1 MQLGG
6 RRDDHPKLLILMNN
20 FFTILSVTGLTI
32 ACGLSH
38 AQSYPNK
45 PVRMIVPFAAGGGT
59 DIVARTMAP
68 KLTEAFGQSFVV
80 ENRAGAN
87 ANIGMDLAAKSPP
100 DGYTLSFTSSSLAIN
115 PSLYKKLT
123 YDPIKDF
130 APVTLATLIPFILV
144 THPSVPVSSVRQL
157 VTLATARPRQLS
169 YASSGAGNATHLSM
183 ALFERM
189 AKLQLIHIPYK
200 GTGQGI
206 IDLMGGHV
214 QLMFGAIPST
224 MPQVRAGKLK
234 LLAISSA
241 KRSAVLPDTPT
252 VAEGGVQ
259 GYELTSWYGAL
270 VPSGTPVA
278 IVNRLNA
285 EMVKVLNQSDVKLR
299 LTDEGAEPVGN
310 TPQQFATFILS
321 ERSKYAEV
329 VSAARVPVE

>member
-1 MQLGG
+1 MIIFNHL
-6 RRDDHPKLLILMNN
+6 RSVMALTLLPVAAAL
-20 FFTILSVTGLTI
+20 
-32 ACGLSH
+32 
-38 AQSYPNK
+38 AQAQIYPAK

-68 KLTEAFGQSFVV
+68 KLSEVFGQSFVV

-87 ANIGMDLAAKSPP
+87 ANIGMDLAAKSPA

-123 YDPIKDF
+123 YDPVKDF
-130 APVTLATLIPFILV
+130 APITLATLIPFILV
-144 THPSVPVSSVRQL
+144 THPSVPVNTLRQL
-157 VTLATARPRQLS
+157 VTFAAARPRQLS

-189 AKLQLIHIPYK
+189 AKLELIHIPYK

-214 QLMFGAIPST
+214 QLMFGSIPST

-241 KRSAVLPDTPT
+241 KRSAVLPSTPT
-252 VAEGGVQ
+252 VAESGVA

-270 VPSGTPVA
+270 APASTPVA
-278 IVNRLNA
+278 IVNRLNS
-285 EMVKVLNQSDVKLR
+285 EMVKVLHHPEVKLR

-310 TPQQFATFILS
+310 SPQQFAAFILS

-329 VSAARVPVE
+329 VSAARVPSE

>member
-1 MQLGG
+1 MALM
-6 RRDDHPKLLILMNN
+6 LLPVAAAL
-20 FFTILSVTGLTI
+20 
-32 ACGLSH
+32 
-38 AQSYPNK
+38 AQAQTYPAK

-68 KLTEAFGQSFVV
+68 KLSEVFGQSFVV

-87 ANIGMDLAAKSPP
+87 ANIGMDLAAKSPA

-123 YDPIKDF
+123 YDPVKDF
-130 APVTLATLIPFILV
+130 APITLATLIPFILV
-144 THPSVPVSSVRQL
+144 THPSVPVNTLRQL
-157 VTLATARPRQLS
+157 VTFAAARPRQLS

-189 AKLQLIHIPYK
+189 AKLELVHVPYK

-214 QLMFGAIPST
+214 QLMFGSIPST
-224 MPQVRAGKLK
+224 MPQVRAGKLR

-241 KRSAVLPDTPT
+241 KRSAVLPNTPT
-252 VAEGGVQ
+252 VAESGVA

-270 VPSGTPVA
+270 APAGTPAA
-278 IVNRLNA
+278 IVNRLNS
-285 EMVKVLNQSDVKLR
+285 EMVKVLHHPEVKSR

-310 TPQQFATFILS
+310 SPQQFAAFILS

-329 VSAARVPVE
+329 VSAARVPSE

>member
-1 MQLGG
+1 MIIFNHL
-6 RRDDHPKLLILMNN
+6 RSVIALTLLPVAAAL
-20 FFTILSVTGLTI
+20 
-32 ACGLSH
+32 
-38 AQSYPNK
+38 AQVPTYPAK

-68 KLTEAFGQSFVV
+68 KLSEAFGQSFVV

-87 ANIGMDLAAKSPP
+87 ANIGMDLAAKSPA

-123 YDPIKDF
+123 YDPVKDF
-130 APVTLATLIPFILV
+130 APITLATLIPFILV
-144 THPSVPVSSVRQL
+144 THPSVPVNTLRQL
-157 VTLATARPRQLS
+157 VSFAAARPRQLS

-189 AKLQLIHIPYK
+189 AKLELIHIPYK

-214 QLMFGAIPST
+214 QLMFGSIPST

-241 KRSAVLPDTPT
+241 KRSAVLPSTPT
-252 VAEGGVQ
+252 VAESGVA

-270 VPSGTPVA
+270 APAGTPVN
-278 IVNRLNA
+278 IVNRLNS
-285 EMVKVLNQSDVKLR
+285 EMVKVLHHPEVKSR

-310 TPQQFATFILS
+310 SPQQFAAFILS

-329 VSAARVPVE
+329 VSAARVPSE

>member
-1 MQLGG
+1 MIIFVHL
-6 RRDDHPKLLILMNN
+6 RSVMALMLLPVAAAL
-20 FFTILSVTGLTI
+20 
-32 ACGLSH
+32 
-38 AQSYPNK
+38 AQAQTYPAK

-68 KLTEAFGQSFVV
+68 KLSEVFGQSFVV

-87 ANIGMDLAAKSPP
+87 ANIGMDLAAKSPA

-123 YDPIKDF
+123 YDPVKDF
-130 APVTLATLIPFILV
+130 APITLATLIPFILV
-144 THPSVPVSSVRQL
+144 THPSVPVNTLRQL
-157 VTLATARPRQLS
+157 VTFAAARPRQLS

-189 AKLQLIHIPYK
+189 AKLELVHVPYK

-214 QLMFGAIPST
+214 QLMFGSIPST
-224 MPQVRAGKLK
+224 MPQVRAGKLR

-241 KRSAVLPDTPT
+241 KRSAVLPNTPT
-252 VAEGGVQ
+252 VAESGVA

-270 VPSGTPVA
+270 APAGTPAA
-278 IVNRLNA
+278 IVNRLNS
-285 EMVKVLNQSDVKLR
+285 EMVKVLHHPEVKSR

-310 TPQQFATFILS
+310 SPQQFAAFILS

-329 VSAARVPVE
+329 VSAARVPSE

>member
-1 MQLGG
+1 MITFNHL
-6 RRDDHPKLLILMNN
+6 RSVMALTLLPVAAAL
-20 FFTILSVTGLTI
+20 
-32 ACGLSH
+32 
-38 AQSYPNK
+38 AQAQTYPAK

-68 KLTEAFGQSFVV
+68 KLSEVFGQSFVV

-87 ANIGMDLAAKSPP
+87 ANIGMDLAAKSPA

-123 YDPIKDF
+123 YDPVKDF
-130 APVTLATLIPFILV
+130 APITLATLIPFILV
-144 THPSVPVSSVRQL
+144 THPSVPVNTLRQL
-157 VTLATARPRQLS
+157 VTFAAARPRQLS

-189 AKLQLIHIPYK
+189 AKLELVHVPYK

-214 QLMFGAIPST
+214 QLMFGSIPST
-224 MPQVRAGKLK
+224 MPQVRAGKLR

-241 KRSAVLPDTPT
+241 KRSAVLPNTPT
-252 VAEGGVQ
+252 VAESGVA

-270 VPSGTPVA
+270 APAGTPAA
-278 IVNRLNA
+278 IVNRLNS
-285 EMVKVLNQSDVKLR
+285 EMVKVLHHPEVKSR

-310 TPQQFATFILS
+310 SPQQFAAFILS

-329 VSAARVPVE
+329 VSAARVPSE

>member
-1 MQLGG
+1 MIIFNHL
-6 RRDDHPKLLILMNN
+6 RSVMALTLLPVAAAL
-20 FFTILSVTGLTI
+20 
-32 ACGLSH
+32 
-38 AQSYPNK
+38 AQAQIYPAK

-68 KLTEAFGQSFVV
+68 KLSEVFGQSFVV

-87 ANIGMDLAAKSPP
+87 ANIGMDLAAKSPA

-123 YDPIKDF
+123 YDPVKDF
-130 APVTLATLIPFILV
+130 APITLATLIPFILV
-144 THPSVPVSSVRQL
+144 THPSVPVNTLRQL
-157 VTLATARPRQLS
+157 VTFAAARPRQLS

-189 AKLQLIHIPYK
+189 AKLELVHVPYK

-214 QLMFGAIPST
+214 QLMFGSIPST
-224 MPQVRAGKLK
+224 MPQVRAGKLR

-241 KRSAVLPDTPT
+241 KRSAVLPNTPT
-252 VAEGGVQ
+252 VAESGVA

-270 VPSGTPVA
+270 APAGTPAA
-278 IVNRLNA
+278 IVNRLNS
-285 EMVKVLNQSDVKLR
+285 EMVKVLHHPEVKSR

-310 TPQQFATFILS
+310 SPQQFAAFILS

-329 VSAARVPVE
+329 VSAARVPSE

>member
-1 MQLGG
+1 MIIFVHL
-6 RRDDHPKLLILMNN
+6 RSVMALTLLPVAAAL
-20 FFTILSVTGLTI
+20 
-32 ACGLSH
+32 
-38 AQSYPNK
+38 AQAQTYPAK

-68 KLTEAFGQSFVV
+68 KLSEVFGQSFVV

-87 ANIGMDLAAKSPP
+87 ANIGMDLAAKSPA

-123 YDPIKDF
+123 YDPVKDF
-130 APVTLATLIPFILV
+130 APITLATLIPFILV
-144 THPSVPVSSVRQL
+144 THPSVPVNTLRQL
-157 VTLATARPRQLS
+157 VTFAAARPRQLS

-189 AKLQLIHIPYK
+189 AKLELVHVPYK

-214 QLMFGAIPST
+214 QLMFGSIPST
-224 MPQVRAGKLK
+224 MPQVRAGKLR

-241 KRSAVLPDTPT
+241 KRSAVLPNTPT
-252 VAEGGVQ
+252 VAESGVA

-270 VPSGTPVA
+270 APAGTPAA
-278 IVNRLNA
+278 IVNRLNS
-285 EMVKVLNQSDVKLR
+285 EMVKVLHHPEVKSR

-310 TPQQFATFILS
+310 SPQQFAAFILS

-329 VSAARVPVE
+329 VSAARVPSE

>member
-1 MQLGG
+1 MIIFNHL
-6 RRDDHPKLLILMNN
+6 RSVMALTLLPVAAAL
-20 FFTILSVTGLTI
+20 
-32 ACGLSH
+32 
-38 AQSYPNK
+38 AQAQTYPAK

-68 KLTEAFGQSFVV
+68 KLSEVFGQSFVV

-87 ANIGMDLAAKSPP
+87 ANIGMDLAAKSPA

-123 YDPIKDF
+123 YDPVKDF
-130 APVTLATLIPFILV
+130 APITLATLIPFILV
-144 THPSVPVSSVRQL
+144 THPSVPVNTLRQL
-157 VTLATARPRQLS
+157 VTFAAARPRQLS

-189 AKLQLIHIPYK
+189 AKLELVHVPYK

-214 QLMFGAIPST
+214 QLMFGSIPST
-224 MPQVRAGKLK
+224 MPQVRAGKLR

-241 KRSAVLPDTPT
+241 KRSAVLPNTPT
-252 VAEGGVQ
+252 LAESGVA

-270 VPSGTPVA
+270 APAGTPAA
-278 IVNRLNA
+278 IVNRLNS
-285 EMVKVLNQSDVKLR
+285 EMVKVLHHPEVKSR

-310 TPQQFATFILS
+310 SPQQFAAFILS

-329 VSAARVPVE
+329 VSAARVPSE

>member
-1 MQLGG
+1 MQTVK
-6 RRDDHPKLLILMNN
+6 RLMP
-20 FFTILSVTGLTI
+20 IMPLVLATGL
-32 ACGLSH
+32 AHGQ
-38 AQSYPNK
+38 AYPHK

-59 DIVARTMAP
+59 DIVARAMAAR
-68 KLTEAFGQSFVV
+68 LSEALGQSFVV

-87 ANIGMDLAAKSPP
+87 ANIGMDLAAKAQP

-115 PSLYKKLT
+115 PSLYKKLS
-123 YDPIKDF
+123 YDPIRDF
-130 APVTLATLIPFILV
+130 APITLATLIPFILV
-144 THPSVPVSSVRQL
+144 THPSVPVSAVREL
-157 VTLATARPRQLS
+157 VAYATGRPRQLS
-169 YASSGAGNATHLSM
+169 YATSGAGKATHLSM

-189 AKLQLIHIPYK
+189 AKLELVHVPYK

-234 LLAISSA
+234 LLAVSSA
-241 KRSAVLPDTPT
+241 KRSAVLPEVPT

-270 VPSGTPVA
+270 APAGTATA
-278 IVNRLNA
+278 IINRLNS
-285 EMVKVLNQSDVKLR
+285 EMVKVLNQPEVKAR

-310 TPQQFATFILS
+310 SPQQFAAFIRT
-321 ERSKYAEV
+321 ERAKYAEV
-329 VSAARVPVE
+329 VSAARVPPAE

>member
-1 MQLGG
+1 MIIFVHL
-6 RRDDHPKLLILMNN
+6 RSVMALMLLPVAAAL
-20 FFTILSVTGLTI
+20 
-32 ACGLSH
+32 
-38 AQSYPNK
+38 AQAQTYPAK

-68 KLTEAFGQSFVV
+68 KLSEVFGQSFVV

-87 ANIGMDLAAKSPP
+87 ANIGMDLAAKSPA

-123 YDPIKDF
+123 YDPVKDF
-130 APVTLATLIPFILV
+130 APITLATLIPFILV
-144 THPSVPVSSVRQL
+144 THPSVPVNTLRQL
-157 VTLATARPRQLS
+157 VTFAAARPRQLS

-189 AKLQLIHIPYK
+189 AKLELVHVPYK

-214 QLMFGAIPST
+214 QLMFGSIPST
-224 MPQVRAGKLK
+224 MPQVRAGKLR

-241 KRSAVLPDTPT
+241 KRSAVLPNTPT
-252 VAEGGVQ
+252 VAESGVA

-270 VPSGTPVA
+270 APAGTPA
-278 IVNRLNA
+278 TIVNRLNS
-285 EMVKVLNQSDVKLR
+285 EMVKVLHHPEVKSR

-310 TPQQFATFILS
+310 SPQQFAAFILS

-329 VSAARVPVE
+329 VSAARVPSE

>member
-1 MQLGG
+1 
-6 RRDDHPKLLILMNN
+6 MNN
-20 FFTILSVTGLTI
+20 LLALLGIVALAAGTGFTR
-32 ACGLSH
+32 
-38 AQSYPNK
+38 AQSYPAK

-87 ANIGMDLAAKSPP
+87 ANIGMDLAAKSPA

-115 PSLYKKLT
+115 PSLYKKLS

-130 APVTLATLIPFILV
+130 APVTLATVIPFILV
-144 THPSVPVSSVRQL
+144 THPSMPVASVRQL
-157 VTLATARPRQLS
+157 VTFAMVRPRQLS
-169 YASSGAGNATHLSM
+169 YASSGSGNATHLSM
-183 ALFERM
+183 ALFERI
-189 AKLQLIHIPYK
+189 AKLELIHIPYK

-224 MPQVRAGKLK
+224 MPQVRTGKLK

-241 KRSAVLPDTPT
+241 KRSVVLPDTPT
-252 VAEGGVQ
+252 VAEGGMP

-270 VPSGTPVA
+270 APAGTPAA
-278 IVNRLNA
+278 IVNRLNT
-285 EMVKVLNQSDVKLR
+285 EMVKVLNHPDVKSR

-310 TPQQFATFILS
+310 TPQQFAAFILS
-321 ERSKYAEV
+321 ERGKFAEV
-329 VSAARVPVE
+329 INAARVPAE

>member
-1 MQLGG
+1 MN
-6 RRDDHPKLLILMNN
+6 RLL
-20 FFTILSVTGLTI
+20 LSALLATSGCL
-32 ACGLSH
+32 H

-68 KLTEAFGQSFVV
+68 KLTEALGQSFVV

-87 ANIGMDLAAKSPP
+87 ANIGMDLVAKSPA
-100 DGYTLSFTSSSLAIN
+100 DGYTLSFTSSALAIN

-130 APVTLATLIPFILV
+130 APITLATLIPFILV
-144 THPSVPVSSVRQL
+144 THPSVPVTSVRQL
-157 VTLATARPRQLS
+157 VALAKARPGQLS

-183 ALFERM
+183 ALFARM
-189 AKLQLIHIPYK
+189 AKLELVHVPYK

-224 MPQVRAGKLK
+224 MPQVRAGKLR

-252 VAEGGVQ
+252 VAEGGVP
-259 GYELTSWYGAL
+259 GYELTSWYAAL
-270 VPSGTPVA
+270 APAGTPAA
-278 IVNRLNA
+278 IVNRLNT
-285 EMVKVLNQSDVKLR
+285 EMVRVLNLPEVKSR

-310 TPQQFATFILS
+310 TPQQFGAFIPS
-321 ERSKYAEV
+321 ERAKYAEV

>member
-1 MQLGG
+1 MIIFNHL
-6 RRDDHPKLLILMNN
+6 RSVMALTLLPVAAAL
-20 FFTILSVTGLTI
+20 
-32 ACGLSH
+32 
-38 AQSYPNK
+38 AQAQIYPAK

-68 KLTEAFGQSFVV
+68 KLSEVFGQSFVV

-87 ANIGMDLAAKSPP
+87 ANIGMDLAAKSPA

-123 YDPIKDF
+123 YDPVKDF
-130 APVTLATLIPFILV
+130 APITLATLIPFILV
-144 THPSVPVSSVRQL
+144 THPSVPVNTLRQL
-157 VTLATARPRQLS
+157 VTFAAAQPRQLS

-189 AKLQLIHIPYK
+189 AKLELVHVPYK

-214 QLMFGAIPST
+214 QLMFGSSPST
-224 MPQVRAGKLK
+224 MPQVRAGKLR

-241 KRSAVLPDTPT
+241 KRSAVLPNTPT
-252 VAEGGVQ
+252 VAESGVA

-270 VPSGTPVA
+270 APAGTPAA
-278 IVNRLNA
+278 IVNRLNS
-285 EMVKVLNQSDVKLR
+285 EMVKVLHHPEVKSR

-310 TPQQFATFILS
+310 SPQQFAAFILS

-329 VSAARVPVE
+329 VSAARVPSE

>member
-1 MQLGG
+1 MINLLSSLKFIALAASTGG
-6 RRDDHPKLLILMNN
+6 AG
-20 FFTILSVTGLTI
+20 VAGL
-32 ACGLSH
+32 AH
-38 AQSYPNK
+38 AQAYPNK

-68 KLTEAFGQSFVV
+68 KLSEAFGQPFVV

-87 ANIGMDLAAKSPP
+87 ANIGMDLVAKSPA

-130 APVTLATLIPFILV
+130 APITLATLIPFILV
-144 THPSVPVSSVRQL
+144 AHPSLPVNSLREL
-157 VTLATARPRQLS
+157 VAFTAARPRQLS

-189 AKLQLIHIPYK
+189 AKLELIHIPYK

-224 MPQVRAGKLK
+224 LPQVRAGKLK
-234 LLAISSA
+234 LLAVSSA
-241 KRSAVLPDTPT
+241 KRSAVLPGAPT
-252 VAEGGVQ
+252 VAEGGVP

-270 VPSGTPVA
+270 APAGTPSA
-278 IVNRLNA
+278 IVDRLNG
-285 EMVKVLNQSDVKLR
+285 EMVKALNHPDIKAR
-299 LTDEGAEPVGN
+299 LTSEGAEPAGN
-310 TPQQFATFILS
+310 TPRQFAAFILS
-321 ERSKYAEV
+321 ERDKYAEV

>member
-1 MQLGG
+1 MALT
-6 RRDDHPKLLILMNN
+6 LLPVAAAL
-20 FFTILSVTGLTI
+20 
-32 ACGLSH
+32 
-38 AQSYPNK
+38 AQAQTYPAK

-68 KLTEAFGQSFVV
+68 KLSEVFGQSFVV

-87 ANIGMDLAAKSPP
+87 ANIGMDLAAKSPA

-123 YDPIKDF
+123 YDPVKDF
-130 APVTLATLIPFILV
+130 APITLATLIPFILV
-144 THPSVPVSSVRQL
+144 THPSVPVNTLRQL
-157 VTLATARPRQLS
+157 VTFAAARPRQLS

-189 AKLQLIHIPYK
+189 AKLELVHVPYK

-214 QLMFGAIPST
+214 QLMFGSIPST
-224 MPQVRAGKLK
+224 MPQVRAGKLR

-241 KRSAVLPDTPT
+241 KRSAVLPNTPT
-252 VAEGGVQ
+252 VAESGVA

-270 VPSGTPVA
+270 APAGTPAA
-278 IVNRLNA
+278 IVNRLNS
-285 EMVKVLNQSDVKLR
+285 EMVKVLHHPEVKSR

-310 TPQQFATFILS
+310 SPQQFAAFILS

-329 VSAARVPVE
+329 VSAARVPSE

>member
-1 MQLGG
+1 MALT
-6 RRDDHPKLLILMNN
+6 LLPVAAAL
-20 FFTILSVTGLTI
+20 
-32 ACGLSH
+32 
-38 AQSYPNK
+38 AQAQIYPAK

-68 KLTEAFGQSFVV
+68 KLSEVFGQSFVV

-87 ANIGMDLAAKSPP
+87 ANIGMDLAAKSPA

-123 YDPIKDF
+123 YDPVKDF
-130 APVTLATLIPFILV
+130 APITLATLIPFILV
-144 THPSVPVSSVRQL
+144 THPSVPVNTLRQL
-157 VTLATARPRQLS
+157 VTFAAARPRQLS

-189 AKLQLIHIPYK
+189 AKLELVHVPYK

-214 QLMFGAIPST
+214 QLMFGSIPST

-241 KRSAVLPDTPT
+241 KRSAVLPSTPT
-252 VAEGGVQ
+252 VAESGVA

-270 VPSGTPVA
+270 APASTPVA
-278 IVNRLNA
+278 IVNRLNS
-285 EMVKVLNQSDVKLR
+285 EMVKVLHHPEVKLR

-310 TPQQFATFILS
+310 SPQQFAAFILS

-329 VSAARVPVE
+329 VSAARVPSE